1 MTPRDRGATPEF
13 ATFWHGPLDA
23 LTYGCM
29 ASFAHF
35 GAGLRVYSYDD
46 RLDAPRGVELADA
59 RRICPD
65 ESLLGRYIVKGRP
78 SIATFADRF
87 RYEMIRETGCCWVDS
102 DILCLRKPDFAQEE
116 IVFGRQSEF
125 RGESV
130 INNAVLRLPRDD
142 PTLNELIAK
151 AKDAVDVD
159 QSWGAIGPFLLT
171 EIATRNGIDRYAREF
186 HHFYPIEPDCFWK
199 PFLPACRDEVAE
211 AVRGATFL
219 HLWSELIARSG
230 YDRSACPPVGS
241 FLNEV
246 FGRLGVVDRFARVYE
261 AGELEALM
269 AKWIAAEGESAVS
282 DSSEPVARNDG
293 SLAPPTSGKT

>member
-1 MTPRDRGATPEF
+1 
-13 ATFWHGPLDA
+13 
-23 LTYGCM
+23 
-29 ASFAHF
+29 
-35 GAGLRVYSYDD
+35 
-46 RLDAPRGVELADA
+46 
-59 RRICPD
+59 
-65 ESLLGRYIVKGRP
+65 
-78 SIATFADRF
+78 
-87 RYEMIRETGCCWVDS
+87 MIRETGCCWVDS

-130 INNAVLRLPRDD
+130 INNAVLKLPPDD
-142 PTLNELIAK
+142 PTLNELVAK
-151 AKDAVDVD
+151 AESAVDVD

-171 EIATRNGIDRYAREF
+171 EIATRNGIDRFAREF

-199 PFLPACRDEVAE
+199 PFLPACRGEVAE

-269 AKWIAAEGESAVS
+269 AKWIAAESQSEAS

-293 SLAPPTSGKT
+293 SLAPLISGKP